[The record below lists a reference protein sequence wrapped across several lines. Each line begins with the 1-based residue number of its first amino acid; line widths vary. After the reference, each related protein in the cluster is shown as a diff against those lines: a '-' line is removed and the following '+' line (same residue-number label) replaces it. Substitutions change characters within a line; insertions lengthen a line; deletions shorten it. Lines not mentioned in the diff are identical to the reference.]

1 MIGRLRGPILEK
13 TPPTLIV
20 EAGGVGYTVDAPLST
35 FYHLPAVGETVDLRI
50 HTVVRE
56 DAIQLFGFLS
66 AEEQRLF
73 TALLRVSGVGAKLA
87 LQVLSGLPPAELW
100 RCIQEEDLK
109 RMSSVPGV
117 GKKTAQRLVMEL
129 RDTLE
134 APAGAEAPA
143 VGDAAAAGGDAAPA
157 GGGPRREAV
166 AALQEL
172 GYSADQAD
180 KAVAA
185 VGDDDLPVEEIL
197 KRCLQRMAR

>member
-13 TPPTLIV
+13 APPTLIV

-35 FYHLPAVGETVDLRI
+35 IYHLPAVGEEVNLRV

-56 DAIQLFGFLS
+56 DAIQLYGFLT
-66 AEEQRLF
+66 ADEQRLF
-73 TALLRVSGVGAKLA
+73 VALLRVTGVGAKLA

-109 RMSSVPGV
+109 RMSSVPGI

-129 RDTLE
+129 RDTLD
-134 APAGAEAPA
+134 APGGAEGFET
-143 VGDAAAAGGDAAPA
+143 VAGGAAPA
-157 GGGPRREAV
+157 GGGARREAV

-172 GYSADQAD
+172 GYGSDQAEQ
-180 KAVAA
+180 AVA
-185 VGDDDLPVEEIL
+185 GIHEEGLTVEELL
-197 KRCLQRMAR
+197 KRSLQSMAR

>member
-1 MIGRLRGPILEK
+1 VIGRLRGPILEK

-35 FYHLPAVGETVDLRI
+35 FYHLPAVGEAVDLRI

-56 DAIQLFGFLS
+56 DAIQLFGFLT
-66 AEEQRLF
+66 ADEQRLF
-73 TALLRVSGVGAKLA
+73 TALLRVSGIGAKLA

-100 RCIQEEDLK
+100 RCIQEGDLK
-109 RMSSVPGV
+109 RMSGVPGV

-134 APAGAEAPA
+134 APASGELPAAHGAPPA
-143 VGDAAAAGGDAAPA
+143 EGGSAT
-157 GGGPRREAV
+157 GGPRREAV

-180 KAVAA
+180 QAVAA

>member
-1 MIGRLRGPILEK
+1 MIGRLRGAILEK

-35 FYHLPAVGETVDLRI
+35 FYHLPAVGEAVALRI

-66 AEEQRLF
+66 GEEQRLF

-134 APAGAEAPA
+134 APAAAEAPA
-143 VGDAAAAGGDAAPA
+143 VGGAAASGDAAPA

-197 KRCLQRMAR
+197 KRSLQRMAR

>member
-13 TPPTLIV
+13 APPTLIV

-35 FYHLPAVGETVDLRI
+35 IYHLPALGEEVSLRV

-56 DAIQLFGFLS
+56 DAIQLYGFLT
-66 AEEQRLF
+66 ADEQRLF
-73 TALLRVSGVGAKLA
+73 AALLRVTGVGAKLA

-109 RMSSVPGV
+109 RMSSVPGI
-117 GKKTAQRLVMEL
+117 GRKTAQRLVMEL

-134 APAGAEAPA
+134 APGGAEALDT
-143 VGDAAAAGGDAAPA
+143 GAGAAPA
-157 GGGPRREAV
+157 GGGARREAV

-172 GYSADQAD
+172 GYSSDQAEQV
-180 KAVAA
+180 VAGIA
-185 VGDDDLPVEEIL
+185 EEGLAVEELL
-197 KRCLQRMAR
+197 KRSLQNMAR

>member
-1 MIGRLRGPILEK
+1 MIGRLRGAILEK

-35 FYHLPAVGETVDLRI
+35 FYHLPAVGEAVDLRI

-56 DAIQLFGFLS
+56 DAIQLFGFLTG
-66 AEEQRLF
+66 EEQRLF
-73 TALLRVSGVGAKLA
+73 AALLRVSGVGAKLA

-109 RMSSVPGV
+109 RMSQVPGV

-134 APAGAEAPA
+134 APAVADSAP
-143 VGDAAAAGGDAAPA
+143 GTAGGGGEGAPA
-157 GGGPRREAV
+157 GGARREAV

-185 VGDDDLPVEEIL
+185 VDEDLPVEEIL

>member
-13 TPPTLIV
+13 EPPTLIV

-35 FYHLPAVGETVDLRI
+35 VYHLPAVGEEVNLRI

-56 DAIQLFGFLS
+56 DAIQLYGFLT

-73 TALLRVSGVGAKLA
+73 VALLRVTGVGAKLA

-109 RMSSVPGV
+109 RMSSVPGI

-129 RDTLE
+129 RDTLS
-134 APAGAEAPA
+134 APGDFAPPGAA
-143 VGDAAAAGGDAAPA
+143 VEGGSTPA
-157 GGGPRREAV
+157 GGPRQEAV

-172 GYSADQAD
+172 GYSGEKAEQ
-180 KAVAA
+180 AVAGVA
-185 VGDDDLPVEEIL
+185 EEGLTVEELL
-197 KRCLQRMAR
+197 KRSLQNMAR

>member
-35 FYHLPAVGETVDLRI
+35 FYHLPAVGEAVDLRI

-56 DAIQLFGFLS
+56 DAIQLFGFLTGD
-66 AEEQRLF
+66 EQRLF
-73 TALLRVSGVGAKLA
+73 AALMRVSGVGAKLA

-109 RMSSVPGV
+109 RMSQVPGV

-134 APAGAEAPA
+134 APASGELPAGA
-143 VGDAAAAGGDAAPA
+143 GAATAGGAT
-157 GGGPRREAV
+157 GGPCREAV
-166 AALQEL
+166 TALQEL

-180 KAVAA
+180 QAVAA

>member
-35 FYHLPAVGETVDLRI
+35 FYHLPAVGEAVDLRI

-56 DAIQLFGFLS
+56 DAIQLFGFLTGD
-66 AEEQRLF
+66 EQRLF
-73 TALLRVSGVGAKLA
+73 AALMRVSGVGAKLA

-109 RMSSVPGV
+109 RMSQVPGV

-134 APAGAEAPA
+134 VPASGELPG
-143 VGDAAAAGGDAAPA
+143 GDTAAAGGSGAAT
-157 GGGPRREAV
+157 GGPRREAV

-180 KAVAA
+180 QAVAA
-185 VGDDDLPVEEIL
+185 VGDDGLPVEEIL